1 MIRRELSLIIN
12 SILVPLA
19 AGLFIFSAGYR
30 MIMPGSAHS
39 EPVRYFTST
48 GMALAGPVILLGIV
62 ISMFHLGNPLR
73 AYRSVRKIDTSW
85 LSREVFFTASFFGLW
100 LLYYIME
107 ITGIKTSY
115 VISLTVLAGFLS
127 IISMANIY
135 HSTGKPGWSGFNT
148 YSGFLGSV
156 IILGSVGA
164 SAVAVYSTPG
174 NGEVAELLVMSV
186 IMALFV
192 SGLRFIQQLLLFKR
206 LKPDDEWNLDNLVS
220 GSSLNRGIISRYKV
234 FMASGWLFSFIG
246 IVSTLFLLRNSDAVL
261 RISFAATLAV
271 VIAGE
276 FLERCGF
283 YILGP
288 E

>member
-19 AGLFIFSAGYR
+19 AGLFIFPAGYR
-30 MIMPGSAHS
+30 MILSGSAGS
-39 EPVRYFTST
+39 ESVRYFTST
-48 GMALAGPVILLGIV
+48 GMALSGPVILLGIV
-62 ISMFHLGNPLR
+62 ISMLHLGNPFR

-100 LLYYIME
+100 LLYFIME

-115 VISLTVLAGFLS
+115 VIFLTVLAGFLS

-148 YSGFLGSV
+148 YSGFLGSIV
-156 IILGSVGA
+156 ILGSVGA
-164 SAVAVYSTPG
+164 SVVAVYSSLDS
-174 NGEVAELLVMSV
+174 GEVVELLVMSV

-192 SGLRFIQQLLLFKR
+192 SGVRFIQQLLLFKK
-206 LKPDDEWNLDNLVS
+206 LKPDEEWSLNNLVS
-220 GSSLNRGIISRYKV
+220 GSSLNQEIISRYKA
-234 FMASGWLFSFIG
+234 FMVSGWLLTFIG
-246 IVSTLFLLRNSDAVL
+246 IVSTLFFLRNSDAVL
-261 RISFAATLAV
+261 KISFAASLAV
-271 VIAGE
+271 VLAGE
-276 FLERCGF
+276 FFERCGF